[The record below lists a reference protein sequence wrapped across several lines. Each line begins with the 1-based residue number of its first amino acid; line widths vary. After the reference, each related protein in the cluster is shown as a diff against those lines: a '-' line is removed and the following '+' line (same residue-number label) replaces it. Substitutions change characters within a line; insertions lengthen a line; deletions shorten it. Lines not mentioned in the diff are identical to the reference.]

1 MRKFKTLCLF
11 FLCCVNLFATDST
24 QVVLQINIRKEINS
38 TTWLYLRNGLTKA
51 KEIKADA
58 VLLHLNTYGGEVVF
72 ADSMRSAIL
81 YAPIPVYAFIDNNAA
96 SAGALISIACTK
108 IFMRKG
114 ANIGAATV
122 VDQTAA
128 ALPDKYQSYMRS
140 IMRSTA
146 EARGRNPKIAEAMV
160 DETLSVPMVSDSGK
174 VLTFTAHEALKWGF
188 CDGMAES
195 VDDVLYKQLK
205 LKETQLVHYNPSSV
219 DEAKGFLMSKAIQSL
234 LVMLIIGG
242 IYFELQSPGLGFP
255 SLIAIVGAILYF
267 APLYIDGL
275 AANWEILLF
284 VLGILAM
291 MAEIFIIPGFGVAG
305 VLGILAIITGL
316 ITAMLN
322 NNQFNFDGVSMAK
335 TGEASLTVGI
345 GLLAGMILTLWFSHK
360 IGQKGIFKKIALQ
373 TSLENKAAF
382 PDCERLIG
390 KDAKAL
396 TILRP
401 SGKIEI
407 ENEVYDGIIE
417 NGYAEAGTL
426 LIVRGSENG
435 TIQVDKK

>member
-1 MRKFKTLCLF
+1 MRKIKTLCLF
-11 FLCCVNLFATDST
+11 LLCCVNLFATDST

-38 TTWLYLRNGLTKA
+38 TTWLYLRNGLAKA

-160 DETLSVPMVSDSGK
+160 DQTLNVPMVSDSGK
-174 VLTFTAHEALKWGF
+174 VLTFTTSEALKFGF

-205 LKETQLVHYNPSSV
+205 LKETQLVQYNPSSV

-284 VLGILAM
+284 VLGVLAM

-305 VLGILAIITGL
+305 VLGILAMITGL
-316 ITAMLN
+316 VTAMLN

-360 IGQKGIFKKIALQ
+360 IGQKGLFKKIALQ
-373 TSLENKAAF
+373 TSLADKPAF
-382 PDCERLIG
+382 PDRKKLIG